1 MLVLL
6 PPSETKR
13 DGGVDGSRLDHAALG
28 FPELR
33 RARLAAIRATRELS
47 RDLDAAA
54 KALKLG
60 PASAADARRNRV
72 LTTSPVMPAL
82 DRYDGVLFD
91 GLDAG
96 TLPGSAREFAHGHVA
111 IASALLGLTRALD
124 PIPAYRLSHDS
135 RLPGLPLGKHWR
147 EPISEVLAAHPGL
160 LLDLR
165 SEAYVDL
172 GPRPDRSDSL
182 YVRVVSDDGSGRR
195 RALTHFNK
203 KAKGEFTRA
212 LLLAGI
218 DLPDGDSLLA
228 WARGA
233 GIRLERGTAVDAL
246 ELLV

>member
-47 RDLDAAA
+47 RDPDAAA
-54 KALKLG
+54 RALKLG
-60 PASAADARRNRV
+60 PASAADVRRNRV

-91 GLDAG
+91 GLDAS
-96 TLPGSAREFAHGHVA
+96 TLPASAREFAHDHVA

-135 RLPGLPLGKHWR
+135 RLPGLPLARHWR
-147 EPISEVLAAHPGL
+147 APISAVLAAHAGL

-165 SEAYVDL
+165 SEAYAGL
-172 GPRPDRSDSL
+172 GPRPERADSL

-203 KAKGEFTRA
+203 KVKGEFTRA
-212 LLLAGI
+212 LLLAGV
-218 DLPDGDSLLA
+218 DLPDGDALLG

-233 GIRLERGTAVDAL
+233 GIGLDRGAGVAEL
-246 ELLV
+246 ELVV